1 MNTICNVL
9 ALLIVF
15 SAVYLSVKTNILKD
29 KVLFDPADGPI
40 EIFSFARTQGLWW
53 TTIIAACFV
62 VAFGVSG
69 KVVELNSTCLVLLG
83 IGVGTTAVAKV
94 IDTNRKN
101 NQEADDEEAEAAAEE
116 APAPIVEVAP
126 VAKKTKKKKYK
137 SSFFYDILSDSSGI
151 TVYRY
156 QALIFNVIFS
166 VVFLVEFVQNM
177 NGSTPS
183 FPVFESETLGLLGI
197 SATTYLGM
205 KATEK

>member
-1 MNTICNVL
+1 MNTICNII
-9 ALLIVF
+9 AFLIVF

-29 KVLFDPADGPI
+29 KVVYDPADGPI

-53 TTIIAACFV
+53 TTIVAACFV

-101 NQEADDEEAEAAAEE
+101 NQEADAEEAEEATE
-116 APAPIVEVAP
+116 APAPIAEVAP
-126 VAKKTKKKKYK
+126 VAKKSKKKKYK
-137 SSFFYDILSDSSGI
+137 SNFFYDILSDSSGI

-177 NGSTPS
+177 NGSTPE

>member
-1 MNTICNVL
+1 
-9 ALLIVF
+9 
-15 SAVYLSVKTNILKD
+15 
-29 KVLFDPADGPI
+29 
-40 EIFSFARTQGLWW
+40 LWW

-62 VAFGVSG
+62 AAFGVNG

-101 NQEADDEEAEAAAEE
+101 NQAETEEEEEPTE
-116 APAPIVEVAP
+116 APAPIVEVLT
-126 VAKKTKKKKYK
+126 VAKKSKKKKYK
-137 SSFFYDILSDSSGI
+137 SNFFYDILSDSSGI

-177 NGSTPS
+177 NGSTLE
-183 FPVFESETLGLLGI
+183 FPIFESETLGLLGI

>member
-1 MNTICNVL
+1 MNTICNVI

-62 VAFGVSG
+62 AAFGVSG

-101 NQEADDEEAEAAAEE
+101 NQEADAEEAEEPTE

-126 VAKKTKKKKYK
+126 VSKKTKKKKYK

-166 VVFLVEFVQNM
+166 VVFLVEFIQNM
-177 NGSTPS
+177 NKGTLA
-183 FPVFESETLGLLGI
+183 FPIFESETLGLLGI